1 MKHGYA
7 CPYHY
12 GALDYRYGILEKG
25 HDCQCEVCTEPDV
38 VVTATTFKSP
48 IRIPWS
54 FRLKLWW
61 RYRKYTP
68 QQREKL
74 AGQIRGIEG
83 KLGNEGFVAK
93 APAEVVER
101 EKARLADLQRQ
112 MQSLDSTLADLG

>member
-1 MKHGYA
+1 MLGVVDLGKE
-7 CPYHY
+7 
-12 GALDYRYGILEKG
+12 REKLS
-25 HDCQCEVCTEPDV
+25 
-38 VVTATTFKSP
+38 K
-48 IRIPWS
+48 
-54 FRLKLWW
+54 
-61 RYRKYTP
+61 
-68 QQREKL
+68 QREKL